1 MLPPAHGGAPDRLMI
16 LLHGYGAD
24 GNDLIGLGRHWA
36 GLLPGALFVSP
47 NAPQPCGQ
55 SPMGYEW
62 FPLQLDRTLSR
73 VTGAAAARP
82 ALQAFLEAAWS
93 QTGLGP
99 AETYLVGFSQGAMMA
114 LHLGLALDRP
124 LRGIVAFSGALIP
137 PEGFGA
143 RPALAGPILLLHGD
157 ADGVVDSELSRSA
170 AAALAEAGYD
180 VSLELF
186 AGLGHGI
193 SPEALDAAG
202 AFIAARERAGAA

>member
-82 ALQAFLEAAWS
+82 ALQAFLEPEQAVGNPPAPTDELRSDLRRRCRSFSSSIETTLPGWCWVLRCWPTTR
-93 QTGLGP
+93 QT
-99 AETYLVGFSQGAMMA
+99 
-114 LHLGLALDRP
+114 
-124 LRGIVAFSGALIP
+124 
-137 PEGFGA
+137 
-143 RPALAGPILLLHGD
+143 
-157 ADGVVDSELSRSA
+157 SRS
-170 AAALAEAGYD
+170 
-180 VSLELF
+180 
-186 AGLGHGI
+186 
-193 SPEALDAAG
+193 DA
-202 AFIAARERAGAA
+202 R